1 MMSSRIYTEAEINEN
16 IKAIK
21 DRIRTLKVQE
31 QIETAKKWI
40 ADPETDPD
48 VLHNTKLALPIL
60 EKSPNLVCVA
70 SPYTS
75 NNDIRDLE
83 EKLQKFKQLKP
94 PVVTKRP
101 TIFYSNLDYYSPSET
116 AEVAAPAKKSPSH

>member
-1 MMSSRIYTEAEINEN
+1 MSSRIYTDAEINEN

-75 NNDIRDLE
+75 NNDIQDLE
-83 EKLQKFKQLKP
+83 AQLQKFKQLKP
-94 PVVTKRP
+94 PIVATRP
-101 TIFYSNLDYYSPSET
+101 TIFYSSLDYYSPSET
-116 AEVAAPAKKSPSH
+116 AEATERAKKSLAH